1 VLGKEVVRRRLRH
14 AIQTLKAARP
24 AA

>member
-1 VLGKEVVRRRLRH
+1 VLGKEVVRRRLRQ